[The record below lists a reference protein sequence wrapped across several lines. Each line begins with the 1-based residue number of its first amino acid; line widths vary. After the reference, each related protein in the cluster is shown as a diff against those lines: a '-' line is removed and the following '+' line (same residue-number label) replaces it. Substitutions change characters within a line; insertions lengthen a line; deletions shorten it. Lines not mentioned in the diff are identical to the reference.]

1 MRNRKGNTQRR
12 VINARNE
19 LRQVTHGTHQNPGH
33 TYIHACIHAHT
44 ARIGKTSLYF
54 NGVHDC
60 IHFPFFFSFFIPYF
74 LFSFFL
80 YSILCILLFL
90 FLPYSWACIMGC
102 AVHTSAVILVET
114 AYSMIQSPQL
124 NFKSESAG
132 YWIVSVESLT

>member
-1 MRNRKGNTQRR
+1 MEKISMRMRNRKGNTQRR

-90 FLPYSWACIMGC
+90 FLPYLHRRMDGWVDGCIQTNRG
-102 AVHTSAVILVET
+102 VV
-114 AYSMIQSPQL
+114 AYKRHGGTCL
-124 NFKSESAG
+124 D
-132 YWIVSVESLT
+132 WC